1 MSQNPIHN
9 FCCPGSW
16 VAGGSSVQAW
26 AGLLQLSQA
35 EGFHSSSSHLAA
47 AAKLPP
53 LQHSAQQLPLLIQ
66 IVGDG
71 AIDK

>member
-1 MSQNPIHN
+1 MFREVQ
-9 FCCPGSW
+9 FTTLLSW
-16 VAGGSSVQAW
+16 LGGRQQCVQAW

-35 EGFHSSSSHLAA
+35 EGFHLSSSHLAA

-53 LQHSAQQLPLLIQ
+53 LQHSAQQLPLVSQ

-71 AIDK
+71 TIDK